1 MKKIL
6 SVVLAFT
13 LVLSMSVP
21 AYAEVTVNGETKGPS
36 PVTYDGDAQ
45 LVSANESGDS
55 LTVNGSVAGDESAN
69 DAVFAADTAKITVS
83 ESVTKTGDNSGFAVR
98 ANSGSDVTVEKNIT
112 ESGKSGA
119 IYTSNNSKVY
129 VGGNVS
135 ESDSGYAIQAYFG
148 SSVEVTGNVTESGEK
163 DAIYATGSGTI
174 ITVEGNVTESDGGH
188 AIEAKGSDTTVTV
201 KGDVTENDVG
211 NAIYTQ
217 EGAVVIVYGSVI
229 ENDNGVAINAL
240 TGSTVKVG
248 GDVTGNGSDAAI
260 MAANDATVIVE
271 GEVEGDVGATGA
283 LYLGQLEGSI
293 KAGEDNIHYLIGT
306 AAEGSVALNAINLIS
321 DIVAAETIDGV
332 TENGY
337 KYTTTADTAALSGK
351 TITLKPATGK
361 ILTVSGFSD
370 ANVTYVANEDGT
382 VTFTVGDNF
391 KGGLQ
396 NLVLVITDKPSPSPD
411 PDPTPTPT
419 PDPDP
424 TPTPK
429 PDPQPTPAPSE
440 PDPQPTT
447 PVTSPVQYTETGNPV
462 KNYVANN
469 PTGSNVPLPYITT
482 DGAKAGWQTIDE
494 ALDAHKANYKGKNV
508 DALSVT
514 MNGSAT
520 VDSQL
525 IIDAHDKDIPLS
537 FVLDDEVT
545 VGIPTAN
552 SVLSDQA
559 KEGKATYFKVSSMT
573 TAEAVSVNKADA
585 GLLPSD
591 LVAIGGNENTPVV
604 LTLCSNDKL
613 STDKSQ
619 LMTIS
624 FNASKAGYKKGDKV
638 YLYCGTSLTGI
649 AMYKM
654 GTVDKDGFVTF
665 SVPMVSN
672 YWTIGS
678 TNMRDKLF
686 RNN

>member
-1 MKKIL
+1 MEVQIDMKKIL
-6 SVVLAFT
+6 STILALT

-45 LVSANESGDS
+45 SVKADGSGDK

-83 ESVTKTGDNSGFAVR
+83 ESVTKTGDNSGFAVK

-135 ESDSGYAIQAYFG
+135 ESDDGYAIQAYFG

-201 KGDVTENDVG
+201 KGDVTENGDG
-211 NAIYTQ
+211 NAIYAQ
-217 EGAVVIVYGSVI
+217 EGAVVIVYGSVT

-240 TGSTVKVG
+240 SGSTVKVG

-260 MAANDATVIVE
+260 MANGATVIVE
-271 GEVEGDVGATGA
+271 GEVEGDVAATGA

-293 KAGEDNIHYLIGT
+293 KVGQNNIHYLIGT

-337 KYTTTADTAALSGK
+337 KYTTTADKTALGGK
-351 TITLKPATGK
+351 TITLKPADGK
-361 ILTVSGFSD
+361 ILAVSGYDS
-370 ANVTYVANEDGT
+370 ANVSYVANADGT
-382 VTFTVGDNF
+382 VTFTIGDEFN
-391 KGGLQ
+391 GGLQ
-396 NLVLVITDKPSPSPD
+396 NLVLVITDKPSPSP
-411 PDPTPTPT
+411 TPT
-419 PDPDP
+419 
-424 TPTPK
+424 
-429 PDPQPTPAPSE
+429 PDPQPTPSPSE

-591 LVAIGGNENTPVV
+591 LVAIGGSENTPVV

-654 GTVDKDGFVTF
+654 GTVGKDGFVTF

-678 TNMRDKLF
+678 TNMGDKLF

>member
-6 SVVLAFT
+6 STILALT
-13 LVLSMSVP
+13 LMLSVSVP
-21 AYAEVTVNGETKGPS
+21 AYAEVTVDGESKGTGTVS
-36 PVTYDGDAQ
+36 VDSAQ
-45 LVSANESGDS
+45 SVKANESGDK
-55 LTVNGSVAGDESAN
+55 LTVNGSVIGTESATNAAVIATYGGTIEVSN
-69 DAVFAADTAKITVS
+69 DVKDSADCRDAHGI
-83 ESVTKTGDNSGFAVR
+83 SV
-98 ANSGSDVTVEKNIT
+98 SGSTVN
-112 ESGKSGA
+112 
-119 IYTSNNSKVY
+119 

-135 ESDSGYAIQAYFG
+135 ESGQGHAVNANG
-148 SSVEVTGNVTESGEK
+148 SNSSLTIGGSVTEK
-163 DAIYATGSGTI
+163 DAGIAIGGMNI
-174 ITVEGNVTESDGGH
+174 VAIVGGNVDEEGDGS
-188 AIEAKGSDTTVTV
+188 AIQVSNSTVTV
-201 KGDVTENDVG
+201 KGNVTENDAG
-211 NAIYTQ
+211 DAIYAMGTTTIK
-217 EGAVVIVYGSVI
+217 VILGVS
-229 ENDNGVAINAL
+229 ENGDGDAISTSGN
-240 TGSTVKVG
+240 STVMVG
-248 GDVTGNGSDAAI
+248 GDVTGNGDGNAI
-260 MAANDATVIVE
+260 TAKNNSTVIAE
-271 GEVEGDVGATGA
+271 GLVNGNVSQSDSAEI
-283 LYLGQLEGSI
+283 YIGQLDGNI
-293 KAGEDNIHYLIGT
+293 TGTKDNTHYLIGT

-332 TENGY
+332 TESGY

-396 NLVLVITDKPSPSPD
+396 NLVLVITDKPTPS
-411 PDPTPTPT
+411 

-462 KNYVANN
+462 KNYVAND
-469 PTGSNVPLPYITT
+469 PTGSNIPLPYITT
-482 DGAKAGWQTIDE
+482 NGEKAGWQTIDE

-508 DALSVT
+508 EALSVT

-520 VDSQL
+520 VDMKL
-525 IIDAHDKDIPLS
+525 ITDAHDKQIPLS

-545 VGIPTAN
+545 VGIPTVN
-552 SVLSDQA
+552 SVLSNQA
-559 KEGKATYFKVSSMT
+559 KEGKPTYFKVSSMT

-591 LVAIGGNENTPVV
+591 IAAIGGNENTPVV

-624 FNASKAGYKKGDKV
+624 FNASKAGFKKGDTV
-638 YLYCGTSLTGI
+638 YLYCGTSQNGI
-649 AMYKM
+649 AMYKS
-654 GTVDKDGFVTF
+654 GKVDKNGLVTF

-672 YWTIGS
+672 YWTIGR
-678 TNMRDKLF
+678 TNMGDKLF

>member
-6 SVVLAFT
+6 STILALT

-21 AYAEVTVNGETKGPS
+21 AYAEVLVDGTSEGTG
-36 PVTYDGDAQ
+36 PVTHDGDAHS
-45 LVSANESGDS
+45 VEANASGDK
-55 LTVNGSVAGDESAN
+55 LTVNGSVIGTEEATTAAVIALNGGTIEVSNDVKDSSNDSKSNGINVNGNGSTVNVGGD
-69 DAVFAADTAKITVS
+69 VS
-83 ESVTKTGDNSGFAVR
+83 ESGNGNAVNAIGKVGVTI
-98 ANSGSDVTVEKNIT
+98 E
-112 ESGKSGA
+112 
-119 IYTSNNSKVY
+119 
-129 VGGNVS
+129 GNVT
-135 ESDSGYAIQAYFG
+135 EKDAGYAIGALTNVNVLVNG
-148 SSVEVTGNVTESGEK
+148 NVEEEGADGAINASNSTVTVKGNVTESG
-163 DAIYATGSGTI
+163 D
-174 ITVEGNVTESDGGH
+174 GN
-188 AIEAKGSDTTVTV
+188 AIEASGDSTVTV
-201 KGDVTENDVG
+201 ILNVSESGDG
-211 NAIYTQ
+211 NAIKAKNT
-217 EGAVVIVYGSVI
+217 
-229 ENDNGVAINAL
+229 
-240 TGSTVKVG
+240 
-248 GDVTGNGSDAAI
+248 
-260 MAANDATVIVE
+260 ATVIV
-271 GEVEGDVGATGA
+271 GGNVSGGDSGSTINAQNTAKVIVEGLVAGDVNQYEDAEIFI
-283 LYLGQLEGSI
+283 GQLDGNI
-293 KAGEDNIHYLIGT
+293 TGTKDNTHYLIGT

-332 TENGY
+332 TESGY

-351 TITLKPATGK
+351 TITLKPADGK
-361 ILTVSGFSD
+361 ILAVSGYDSE
-370 ANVTYVANEDGT
+370 NVSYVANADGT
-382 VTFTVGDNF
+382 VTFTIGDEF

-396 NLVLVITDKPSPSPD
+396 NLVLVITDKPTPS
-411 PDPTPTPT
+411 

-462 KNYVANN
+462 KNYVAND
-469 PTGSNVPLPYITT
+469 PTGSNIPLPYITT
-482 DGAKAGWQTIDE
+482 NGEKAGWQTIDE
-494 ALDAHKANYKGKNV
+494 ALDAHKANCKGKNV
-508 DALSVT
+508 EALSVT

-520 VDSQL
+520 VDMKL
-525 IIDAHDKDIPLS
+525 ITDAHDKQIPLS

-624 FNASKAGYKKGDKV
+624 FNASKAGFKKGDTV
-638 YLYCGTSLTGI
+638 YLYCGTSQNGI
-649 AMYKM
+649 AMYKS
-654 GTVDKDGFVTF
+654 GKVDKNGLVTF

-678 TNMRDKLF
+678 TNMGDKLF

>member
-1 MKKIL
+1 MEVQIDMKKIL
-6 SVVLAFT
+6 STILALT

-45 LVSANESGDS
+45 SVKADGSGDK

-83 ESVTKTGDNSGFAVR
+83 ESVTKTGDNSGFAVK

-112 ESGKSGA
+112 ESGESDA

-135 ESDSGYAIQAYFG
+135 ESDDGYAIQAYFG

-201 KGDVTENDVG
+201 KGDVTENGDG
-211 NAIYTQ
+211 NAIYAQ
-217 EGAVVIVYGSVI
+217 EGAVVIVYGSVT

-240 TGSTVKVG
+240 SGSTVKVG

-271 GEVEGDVGATGA
+271 GEVEGDVAATGA

-293 KAGEDNIHYLIGT
+293 KVGQNNIHYLIGT

-337 KYTTTADTAALSGK
+337 KYTTTADKTALGGK
-351 TITLKPATGK
+351 TITLKPADGK
-361 ILTVSGFSD
+361 ILAVSGYDS
-370 ANVTYVANEDGT
+370 ANVSYVANADGT
-382 VTFTVGDNF
+382 VTFTIGDEFN
-391 KGGLQ
+391 GGLQ
-396 NLVLVITDKPSPSPD
+396 NLVLVITDKPSPSP
-411 PDPTPTPT
+411 TPT
-419 PDPDP
+419 
-424 TPTPK
+424 
-429 PDPQPTPAPSE
+429 PDPQPTPSPSE

-591 LVAIGGNENTPVV
+591 LVAIGGSENTPVV

-654 GTVDKDGFVTF
+654 GTVGKDGFVTF

-678 TNMRDKLF
+678 TNMGDKLF

>member
-6 SVVLAFT
+6 STILALT

-45 LVSANESGDS
+45 SVKADGSGDK

-83 ESVTKTGDNSGFAVR
+83 ESVTKTGDNSGFAVK
-98 ANSGSDVTVEKNIT
+98 ANSGADVTVEKNIT

-135 ESDSGYAIQAYFG
+135 ESDDGYAIQAYFG

-174 ITVEGNVTESDGGH
+174 ITVEGNVTENDGGN
-188 AIEAKGSDTTVTV
+188 ALKAQNDATVTV
-201 KGDVTENDVG
+201 NGNVTEG
-211 NAIYTQ
+211 
-217 EGAVVIVYGSVI
+217 GAGS
-229 ENDNGVAINAL
+229 AINVSGA
-240 TGSTVKVG
+240 TIIVIGNVEEKDAGSAISAASNATVIVG
-248 GDVTGNGSDAAI
+248 GDVINGDGTSASGAI
-260 MAANDATVIVE
+260 DSMVDTTVIVE
-271 GEVEGDVGATGA
+271 GVVNGDIVNASSLLSSGTI
-283 LYLGQLEGSI
+283 YLGELNGDIKTGSDTG
-293 KAGEDNIHYLIGT
+293 KIHYLIGT

-332 TENGY
+332 TESGY
-337 KYTTTADTAALSGK
+337 KYTTTADTAALRGK
-351 TITLKPATGK
+351 TITLKPADGK
-361 ILTVSGFSD
+361 ILAVSGYDS
-370 ANVTYVANEDGT
+370 ANVSYVANADGT
-382 VTFTVGDNF
+382 VTFTIGDEF

-396 NLVLVITDKPSPSPD
+396 NLVLVITDKPTPS
-411 PDPTPTPT
+411 

-440 PDPQPTT
+440 SDPQPT
-447 PVTSPVQYTETGNPV
+447 VSPARYTETGNPV

-494 ALDAHKANYKGKNV
+494 ALDAHKANYIGKNV

-552 SVLSDQA
+552 SVLSDQV

-654 GTVDKDGFVTF
+654 GTVGKDGFVTF

-678 TNMRDKLF
+678 TNMGDKLF

>member
-6 SVVLAFT
+6 SVILALT
-13 LVLSMSVP
+13 LMLSVSVP
-21 AYAEVTVNGETKGPS
+21 AYAEVKVNGETKEPS
-36 PVTYDGDAQ
+36 PVTYEGDAQ
-45 LVSANESGDS
+45 SVKADESGDE
-55 LTVNGSVAGDESAN
+55 LT
-69 DAVFAADTAKITVS
+69 
-83 ESVTKTGDNSGFAVR
+83 
-98 ANSGSDVTVEKNIT
+98 
-112 ESGKSGA
+112 
-119 IYTSNNSKVY
+119 
-129 VGGNVS
+129 
-135 ESDSGYAIQAYFG
+135 
-148 SSVEVTGNVTESGEK
+148 VTGNVTENGTQN
-163 DAIYATGSGTI
+163 AISATNGASV
-174 ITVEGNVTESDGGH
+174 TVEESVNEDGAGN
-188 AIEAKGSDTTVTV
+188 AIQATGSDTTVTV
-201 KGDVTENDVG
+201 NGNVTEGGNGSAINVSGATIIVVG
-211 NAIYTQ
+211 NVEENNAGDAISAAQ
-217 EGAVVIVYGSVI
+217 
-229 ENDNGVAINAL
+229 NA
-240 TGSTVKVG
+240 TVKVG
-248 GDVTGNGSDAAI
+248 GDVTDGVETAGASNAVTSGYG
-260 MAANDATVIVE
+260 ATVIVE
-271 GEVEGDVGATGA
+271 GIVTGDLNTNGQTNSGTIFI
-283 LYLGQLEGSI
+283 GQLVGNI
-293 KAGEDNIHYLIGT
+293 KDNADLNKIHYLIGT

-332 TENGY
+332 TESGY

-382 VTFTVGDNF
+382 VTFTIGDNF

-396 NLVLVITDKPSPSPD
+396 NLVLVITDKPTPS
-411 PDPTPTPT
+411 

-429 PDPQPTPAPSE
+429 PDPKPTPKPDPQPTPN

-462 KNYVANN
+462 KNYVANDS
-469 PTGSNVPLPYITT
+469 TGSNIPLPYITT
-482 DGAKAGWQTIDE
+482 DGAKAGWQTINE
-494 ALDAHKANYKGKNV
+494 ALEAHKANYKGKNV

-525 IIDAHDKDIPLS
+525 IIDAHDKAIPLS

-604 LTLCSNDKL
+604 LTMCSNDKF

-619 LMTIS
+619 LMTIT
-624 FNASKAGYKKGDKV
+624 FNANKAGYKKGDKV
-638 YLYCGTSLTGI
+638 YLYCGTSQNGI
-649 AMYKM
+649 AMYKS
-654 GTVDKDGFVTF
+654 GKVDKNGLVTF

-672 YWTIGS
+672 YWTIGNK
-678 TNMRDKLF
+678 NMKDTLL

>member
-6 SVVLAFT
+6 AAFLA
-13 LVLSMSVP
+13 LSLMLGMSVP
-21 AYAEVTVNGETKGPS
+21 AYAEVTVNGENKGPS
-36 PVTYDGDAQ
+36 PVTYEGDAQ
-45 LVSANESGDS
+45 SVKANESGDK
-55 LTVNGSVAGDESAN
+55 LTVKGSVDGDESAN
-69 DAVFAADTAKITVS
+69 DAVFAANTAKITVS

-98 ANSGSDVTVEKNIT
+98 ANSGSNVTVEKNIT
-112 ESGKSGA
+112 ESGESDA

-135 ESDSGYAIQAYFG
+135 ESDYGYAIQAFFG

-211 NAIYTQ
+211 NAIYVQ

-240 TGSTVKVG
+240 SGSTVKVG

-332 TENGY
+332 TESGY
-337 KYTTTADTAALSGK
+337 KYTTTADTAALGGK

-382 VTFTVGDNF
+382 VTFTIGDNF

-396 NLVLVITDKPSPSPD
+396 NLVLVITDKPTPS
-411 PDPTPTPT
+411 

-440 PDPQPTT
+440 PDPQPT
-447 PVTSPVQYTETGNPV
+447 VSPARYTETGNPV

-654 GTVDKDGFVTF
+654 GTVGKDGFVTF

-678 TNMRDKLF
+678 TNMGDKLF

>member
-6 SVVLAFT
+6 SVILALT

-21 AYAEVTVNGETKGPS
+21 AYAKVYVDGVDKGS
-36 PVTYDGDAQ
+36 DPVMHDGDAQ
-45 LVSANESGDS
+45 YVSADDVGDS
-55 LTVNGSVAGDESAN
+55 LEVNGSVNGHETESAVSVTEGAVIVVSKNVN
-69 DAVFAADTAKITVS
+69 DSSEKQAIEAVGSTVS
-83 ESVTKTGDNSGFAVR
+83 VGGEVTESGTGDAINAQD
-98 ANSGSDVTVEKNIT
+98 GSTVTVE
-112 ESGKSGA
+112 
-119 IYTSNNSKVY
+119 SNVT
-129 VGGNVS
+129 
-135 ESDSGYAIQAYFG
+135 ESDSGHAINAQGG
-148 SSVEVTGNVTESGEK
+148 STVP
-163 DAIYATGSGTI
+163 
-174 ITVEGNVTESDGGH
+174 VEGNVTESGTGDAINAQDGSTVTVNGDVTEGGDGN
-188 AIEAKGSDTTVTV
+188 AVYAKGSGTTVTV
-201 KGDVTENDVG
+201 KGNVEENDIN
-211 NAIYTQ
+211 NAIYALD
-217 EGAVVIVYGSVI
+217 GATVIVYGSVT
-229 ENDNGVAINAL
+229 ENDNGSAINAQQN
-240 TGSTVKVG
+240 TTVKVA
-248 GDVTGNGSDAAI
+248 GDVTENGGQNGIVVGNS
-260 MAANDATVIVE
+260 ATVIVE
-271 GEVEGDVGATGA
+271 GEVEGKVGATGA
-283 LYLGQLEGSI
+283 LYLGQLNGTIISEKS
-293 KAGEDNIHYLIGT
+293 NIHYLIGT

-321 DIVAAETIDGV
+321 DIVAAGTIDGV
-332 TENGY
+332 TESGY

-382 VTFTVGDNF
+382 VTFTIGDNF

-396 NLVLVITDKPSPSPD
+396 NLVLVITDKPTPS
-411 PDPTPTPT
+411 

-429 PDPQPTPAPSE
+429 PDPKPTPKPDPQPTPN

-462 KNYVANN
+462 KNYVAND
-469 PTGSNVPLPYITT
+469 PTGSNIPLPYITT
-482 DGAKAGWQTIDE
+482 DGAKAGWQTINE
-494 ALDAHKANYKGKNV
+494 ALEAHKANYKGKNV

-525 IIDAHDKDIPLS
+525 IIDAHDKAIPLS

-591 LVAIGGNENTPVV
+591 IVAIGGNENTPVV
-604 LTLCSNDKL
+604 LTMCSNDKF

-619 LMTIS
+619 LMTIT
-624 FNASKAGYKKGDKV
+624 FNANKAGYKKGDKV
-638 YLYCGTSLTGI
+638 YLYCGTSQNGI
-649 AMYKM
+649 AMYKS
-654 GTVDKDGFVTF
+654 GKVDKNGLVTF

-672 YWTIGS
+672 YWTIGNK
-678 TNMRDKLF
+678 NMKDTLL